1 MAVRMRPR
9 DIKPTKLRLAAK
21 QGFKCAL
28 CLIDLK
34 TLPEK
39 DWVLDHDHSTGAV
52 RSVLCRNCNG
62 MEGKVYNRANQAKRG
77 NTALFWLIRLVK
89 YYEYHNKNQTGL
101 LHPTHK
107 TDDEKRIERNR
118 KAREARAKQKALD
131 NIKKKGE

>member
-1 MAVRMRPR
+1 MAMRMRPR
-9 DIKPTKLRLAAK
+9 DVKPTKMRLAAK
-21 QGFKCAL
+21 QGYKCPL
-28 CLIDLK
+28 CMIDLK

-39 DWVLDHDHSTGAV
+39 DWVLDHDHQTGAV

-77 NTALFWLIRLVK
+77 NTARYWLERLLK
-89 YYEYHNKNQTGL
+89 YYTYHETNRTGL

-107 TDDEKRIERNR
+107 TDEEKRIERNR
-118 KAREARAKQKALD
+118 KEREYRAKRKALE